1 MRAMLLDAIEKEKR
15 DLLAHLEADPYGDRG
30 QFLVVELADTD
41 RLIRA
46 LLATTAARDHISPTK
61 RGYWRAGDPP
71 HTRSRSKRYL
81 ISRARLFGPGAES

>member
-1 MRAMLLDAIEKEKR
+1 MLLDAIEKEKR

-41 RLIRA
+41 RLRA

-61 RGYWRAGDPP
+61 RRLLEAGERPILDPDQ
-71 HTRSRSKRYL
+71 SG
-81 ISRARLFGPGAES
+81 I